1 MPPPSMGQN
10 LAPPAP
16 QPIRAIWSSQPDLRV
31 LDPPGTGRARR
42 STSGAGLARGI
53 VCLSRAHRGAG
64 SYDSFTGRAAP
75 RFYHGRPGPG
85 TKAEPGVPGAGRST
99 TVRVAGPVCAVI
111 HRLCLPPEARRA
123 ILLTTLDTTPQ
134 RHLSRGAVDNR
145 PSSQN
150 TSFHLRL
157 VDVSLA
163 RGSRSRGARLT
174 SPKSATAASDTI
186 SATPLRVLS

>member
-1 MPPPSMGQN
+1 MGQN

-16 QPIRAIWSSQPDLRV
+16 QPIRAISFWSSLHLESWTR
-31 LDPPGTGRARR
+31 RA
-42 STSGAGLARGI
+42 GARGAAQA
-53 VCLSRAHRGAG
+53 VRVWPVVSFVYHGHTGEQGLMTHSRAGRRLVFITDDPVPVRKLNRG
-64 SYDSFTGRAAP
+64 DR
-75 RFYHGRPGPG
+75 GPG
-85 TKAEPGVPGAGRST
+85 GAST

>member
-1 MPPPSMGQN
+1 MGQN

-16 QPIRAIWSSQPDLRV
+16 QPIRADLAILV
-31 LDPPGTGRARR
+31 ISTSGELDPPGRRARR

-85 TKAEPGVPGAGRST
+85 TKAEPGDRGRGST

>member
-1 MPPPSMGQN
+1 MGQN

-16 QPIRAIWSSQPDLRV
+16 QPIRAIWSVSTSGEL
-31 LDPPGTGRARR
+31 LDPPGRRARR

-75 RFYHGRPGPG
+75 RFYHGRPGPALRACTKCCNRG
-85 TKAEPGVPGAGRST
+85 TGGDRGSS